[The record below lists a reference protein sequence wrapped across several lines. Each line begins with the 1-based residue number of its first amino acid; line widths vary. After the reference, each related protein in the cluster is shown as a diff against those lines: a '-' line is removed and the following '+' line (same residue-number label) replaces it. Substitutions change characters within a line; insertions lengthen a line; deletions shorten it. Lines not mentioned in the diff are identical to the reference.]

1 MILSNTA
8 LNWASLRSGLGL
20 GEFLFTLT
28 PDRERE
34 ILAAYNDWRRPKGLP
49 EEKPITPS
57 APPMLSAPPP
67 HQSR

>member
-34 ILAAYNDWRRPKGLP
+34 ILAAYNDWRRSKGLP
-49 EEKPITPS
+49 EEKPIP
-57 APPMLSAPPP
+57 AAI
-67 HQSR
+67 